1 MQSCVAAEALRHD
14 GFVMEKWKQLSPL
27 TRRIIVSV
35 TVFDVAL
42 RVSALADLNRR
53 SSAQIRGPKLLWGAG
68 LALVNS
74 LGILPIVY
82 FLRGH
87 KPD

>member
-1 MQSCVAAEALRHD
+1 
-14 GFVMEKWKQLSPL
+14 MEKWKQLSPL

-53 SSAQIRGPKLLWGAG
+53 PSEQIRGPKLLWGAG
-68 LALVNS
+68 LVLVNS
-74 LGILPIVY
+74 LGLLPIVY